1 MNFQQQR
8 PSAIATI
15 MPAYQPFSRTVVYE
29 NRTGFPITASQAH
42 GEYVVIHPLNEQVP
56 KMEFSVYVHYHA
68 RTEANLAGL
77 KGALT
82 DTEYSL
88 VRDGI
93 VERGHATLKYC
104 VTDFSAFALEE
115 GIHLPAVGVALVKGV
130 VTNHVY
136 PTEKPAVSES
146 LGSSH
151 LQIAVSVVTDQVLRT
166 ERKYIRFLSSI
177 IEVQPQASSVYEPG
191 VYIMINPNGPNP
203 MMEFFPLG
211 DRRCPFQV
219 FPSRAQA
226 EAFEWEDS
234 SPEYLSM
241 LKEQI
246 ARDRILLDKEATE
259 KRNELELAHKAQL
272 DDLAL
277 RKEEMS
283 MERKEREYEFKTRLE
298 QQKAYYEERSY
309 ARKDSSELLKWL
321 PALITGAAALFGFLA

>member
-166 ERKYIRFLSSI
+166 ERKYIRFLSSV

-191 VYIMINPNGPNP
+191 VYIMINPNGPKP

-241 LKEQI
+241 LKEH
-246 ARDRILLDKEATE
+246 KEATE

-321 PALITGAAALFGFLA
+321 PAVITGAAALFGFLA